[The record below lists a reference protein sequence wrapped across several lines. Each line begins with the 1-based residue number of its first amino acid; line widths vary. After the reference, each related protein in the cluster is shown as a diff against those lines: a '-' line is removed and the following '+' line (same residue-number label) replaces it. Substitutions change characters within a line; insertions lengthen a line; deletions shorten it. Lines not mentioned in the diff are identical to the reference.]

1 MGCAAAMNG
10 FRVANYF
17 VRTHKGD
24 YALMLCVEISSVH
37 TNFDD
42 RVNGTIIH
50 SIFSDGCA
58 ACVLSGTL
66 NSCTVNTCNAPFR
79 TSALYSCLN
88 KFLS

>member
-10 FRVANYF
+10 FRVANDY
-17 VRTHKGD
+17 VKAHRGE

-42 RVNGTIIH
+42 CINGSIIH
-50 SIFSDGCA
+50 AIFSDGCA

-66 NSCTVNTCNAPFR
+66 NEIVMLPLFVMR
-79 TSALYSCLN
+79 
-88 KFLS
+88 